1 MLLSH
6 VQLFVTPRTVAHQ
19 APLPMEFSRQ
29 EYWRGFPFPIPGD
42 LPDSGIEPV
51 SPALAGGCF
60 TTELPGKQARHICMC
75 VGVCAHAKLFQSCP
89 TLQPCGLSATKLLC
103 PWNSPSKNTGVGC
116 HFCHWGIFP
125 TQRSNSGLLH
135 CRQIIYSLNHQGSL
149 FI

>member
-1 MLLSH
+1 MGLLFKCHLWLSR
-6 VQLFVTPRTVAHQ
+6 VQLSVTPRTVAHQ

-89 TLQPCGLSATKLLC
+89 TLQPCGLQPDMLLC
-103 PWNSPSKNTGVGC
+103 PWDSPGKNAGVGY
-116 HFCHWGIFP
+116 HALLQEIFP
-125 TQRSNSGLLH
+125 IQGLNPPLLFLLH
-135 CRQIIYSLNHQGSL
+135 W
-149 FI
+149 